1 MNIEAERSVRR
12 WREQIKKRLVMQRR
26 TRRDTNQ
33 ARTTSFAEPFTT
45 ERRAVINEL
54 SWSRK

>member
-26 TRRDTNQ
+26 TSREKNQ
-33 ARTTSFAEPFTT
+33 
-45 ERRAVINEL
+45 ER
-54 SWSRK
+54 